1 MTSNA
6 KKKKK
11 KKKKILIKKKK
22 KKKKKKSKKKKKKKK
37 NEWEISVIKAV
48 EINAFLITIFDEKDI
63 TQQLLI

>member
-1 MTSNA
+1 MIHYGKTLMTSNA
-6 KKKKK
+6 
-11 KKKKILIKKKK
+11 
-22 KKKKKKSKKKKKKKK
+22 KKKKKKKK

>member
-1 MTSNA
+1 MIHYGKTLMTSNA
-6 KKKKK
+6 
-11 KKKKILIKKKK
+11 
-22 KKKKKKSKKKKKKKK
+22 KKKKK

>member
-1 MTSNA
+1 MIHYGKTLMTTNA
-6 KKKKK
+6 
-11 KKKKILIKKKK
+11 
-22 KKKKKKSKKKKKKKK
+22 KKKKKK

>member
-1 MTSNA
+1 MIHYGKTLMTSNA

-11 KKKKILIKKKK
+11 KKK
-22 KKKKKKSKKKKKKKK
+22 
-37 NEWEISVIKAV
+37 NEWEIIFIKAV